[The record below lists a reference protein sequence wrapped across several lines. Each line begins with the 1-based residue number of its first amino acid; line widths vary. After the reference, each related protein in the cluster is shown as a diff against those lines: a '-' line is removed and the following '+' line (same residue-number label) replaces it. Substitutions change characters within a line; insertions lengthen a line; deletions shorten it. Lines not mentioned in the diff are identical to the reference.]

1 MIKKIRNLLGD
12 SSLDFQSK
20 SFVLL
25 ASIALIGLFIALIS
39 GIILGQSFMANLSVF
54 IEFVLFFGLY
64 YWAVFHNRIKKA
76 LIIISAFLIFV
87 FLPAAFFTSG
97 GAAGGT
103 PVWCAFTTLFIVM
116 TLSGKPKVF
125 FLIANFIVVAI
136 CWWIGYNYPGTVTEF
151 TRKEAFYDSF
161 FTLLI
166 VCTSMTLLV
175 GYQALLFRKENE
187 RVESQ
192 KREIE
197 ELNQSQKRFFSS
209 LSHEIRTPINSILGF
224 NEVILRQEDASE
236 EIKSDASYI
245 QGAGKMLLAIVN
257 DILDFSKIDAGKMDI
272 IPMEYKVAEMISEI
286 VNMFWQRANEKGLA
300 FNVDIDPQ
308 IPSSLIGDEVRIKQI
323 IVNLLSN
330 AIKYTESG
338 SVRLRLDPEACDD
351 KHIVLI
357 ISVSDTG
364 MGIKQEVIP
373 TLFDAFKREDQEKNI
388 RIEGTGLG
396 LSIVKQLAELMEGEV
411 AVESIYGQGTVFTVR
426 IRQEVANTQ
435 KIGKVDLSDH
445 TKQKKSYRSMFTAP
459 EAEILIV
466 DDSKMNLTVEQK
478 LLRDTKI
485 KIDTATSG
493 AEALELTVRK
503 KYDVILMDHFMPEM
517 DGPECLGRIRSQED
531 GMCRDV
537 PVIILT
543 ANAKGENQEMYKAIG
558 FDGFLVKP
566 ISGVKLE
573 EALIQYIP
581 QEKIINYSKNQTADN
596 NHG

>member
-1 MIKKIRNLLGD
+1 
-12 SSLDFQSK
+12 
-20 SFVLL
+20 
-25 ASIALIGLFIALIS
+25 
-39 GIILGQSFMANLSVF
+39 
-54 IEFVLFFGLY
+54 
-64 YWAVFHNRIKKA
+64 
-76 LIIISAFLIFV
+76 
-87 FLPAAFFTSG
+87 
-97 GAAGGT
+97 
-103 PVWCAFTTLFIVM
+103 
-116 TLSGKPKVF
+116 
-125 FLIANFIVVAI
+125 
-136 CWWIGYNYPGTVTEF
+136 
-151 TRKEAFYDSF
+151 
-161 FTLLI
+161 
-166 VCTSMTLLV
+166 
-175 GYQALLFRKENE
+175 
-187 RVESQ
+187 
-192 KREIE
+192 
-197 ELNQSQKRFFSS
+197 
-209 LSHEIRTPINSILGF
+209 
-224 NEVILRQEDASE
+224 
-236 EIKSDASYI
+236 
-245 QGAGKMLLAIVN
+245 
-257 DILDFSKIDAGKMDI
+257 
-272 IPMEYKVAEMISEI
+272 
-286 VNMFWQRANEKGLA
+286 
-300 FNVDIDPQ
+300 
-308 IPSSLIGDEVRIKQI
+308 
-323 IVNLLSN
+323 
-330 AIKYTESG
+330 
-338 SVRLRLDPEACDD
+338 
-351 KHIVLI
+351 
-357 ISVSDTG
+357 

-411 AVESIYGQGTVFTVR
+411 TVESIYGQGTVFTVR